1 MKTITI
7 PYNERGQEDHIIMCY
22 RGNKKKSIGTL
33 CHLVFGT
40 KTKMLFTKST
50 AEHIIATGNFDFKAR
65 VMHVNDKILEKIR
78 KRERG

>member
-7 PYNERGQEDHIIMCY
+7 PYNEKGPEDHVIMCY
-22 RGNKKKSIGTL
+22 RGNKKKSVGSL
-33 CHLVFGT
+33 CHLSYGT

-50 AEHIIATGNFDFKAR
+50 AEHIVATGNFDFKAR
-65 VMHVNDKILEKIR
+65 VMQVGSKTLEKLK